1 MFEARAELLPLV
13 GMPPVQQFE
22 HYLVIEEV
30 EREPPSMSLAIL
42 TATPL
47 RKLCAHS
54 TIPSALLVPE
64 TAAGRRLDRR
74 GPSSPARQDRP
85 LPSPRYSALRPHH
98 PGQHQRSDRIAL
110 ELGPGTEDAETHP
123 ASVLCTADEDGFI
136 GDGLRE
142 GLGRPDT
149 SRGITYLRSS
159 GDGTFELQATVT
171 WEITWTGT
179 NGGGRRTVRRHLCV
193 DQAVTGQQ
201 IRAALDLRWLRQ
213 PHVTLSCP
221 QFTPTA
227 ENGLWRRTDSPWVPR
242 CRSAAPRRPGGSS
255 PCHPA
260 SERGSPRSS
269 PRARERSDRPAD
281 Q

>member
-1 MFEARAELLPLV
+1 MRSLDDSVGAPRPRDSRRSTTRSARPQFTSTAGLATSFTALLSA
-13 GMPPVQQFE
+13 
-22 HYLVIEEV
+22 
-30 EREPPSMSLAIL
+30 PPSPSRP
-42 TATPL
+42 TP
-47 RKLCAHS
+47 
-54 TIPSALLVPE
+54 
-64 TAAGRRLDRR
+64 
-74 GPSSPARQDRP
+74 
-85 LPSPRYSALRPHH
+85 
-98 PGQHQRSDRIAL
+98 RSDRIAL
-110 ELGPGTEDAETHP
+110 GLGPGTADAETHP

-149 SRGITYLRSS
+149 SRGIAYLCSS
-159 GDGTFELQATVT
+159 GDETFELQAAVT

-201 IRAALDLRWLRQ
+201 IRAALDLRWIRQ
-213 PHVTLSCP
+213 PHVTLWCP